1 MIISCSRRTDIPAFY
16 GECFVQ
22 RIREGFVQVR
32 NPVNA
37 RLVRRISLLPA
48 DVNCIVFWTKNPAPL
63 LDKLS
68 LLQKFSYYF
77 LICKWK
83 HAPRRLILP
92 ISE

>member
-16 GECFVQ
+16 GEW
-22 RIREGFVQVR
+22 FVQVR

-37 RLVRRISLLPA
+37 GQVRRISLLPA
-48 DVNCIVFWTKNPAPL
+48 DVDCIVFWTKYPAP
-63 LDKLS
+63 

>member
-16 GECFVQ
+16 GEW
-22 RIREGFVQVR
+22 FVQVR

-37 RLVRRISLLPA
+37 GQVRRISLLPA
-48 DVNCIVFWTKNPAPL
+48 DVDCIVFWTKNPAPL

-77 LICKWK
+77 SY
-83 HAPRRLILP
+83 ANGNMRR
-92 ISE
+92 ED